1 MPVDIEQWRAG
12 IGSFIGCCQ
21 YPVARIELRV
31 YNIFSAIV
39 MSACVFLL
47 ILLCISNLNTILH
60 FLLVSSVF
68 TFSPSVL
75 ELLIHKISCLKI
87 NILLYC
93 IGSVSYIYQQ
103 ISYTCIYVKY
113 YQFFQCF
120 ALYVLFA
127 CPFSSACRYRAKSW
141 SKITQLEAYN
151 SLYKHDFVCISE
163 MYFDSSILE
172 GDSSFQLDG

>member
-12 IGSFIGCCQ
+12 IGNFNGCCQ
-21 YPVARIELRV
+21 YPVARIKLRV
-31 YNIFSAIV
+31 YNIFSAII

-75 ELLIHKISCLKI
+75 ELLIHKIFCLKI

-93 IGSVSYIYQQ
+93 IGPVSYIYHQ
-103 ISYTCIYVKY
+103 ILYTFYVKY
-113 YQFFQCF
+113 YQLFQCF
-120 ALYVLFA
+120 VLYVLFA
-127 CPFSSACRYRAKSW
+127 SPFTSAWRYREKSW
-141 SKITQLEAYN
+141 SKDWSN
-151 SLYKHDFVCISE
+151 
-163 MYFDSSILE
+163 
-172 GDSSFQLDG
+172 